1 MKTRLTIC
9 TLVLAFASQPA
20 LADYERL
27 IQVFVGALKLDDQ
40 KGDLVDEDGQ
50 PVDIEFPTLPSLGL
64 EGEYRY
70 GGQYVTYGLNPGG
83 SFAWKSGG
91 TTISGGF
98 NGNTGGTI
106 RIDVDNSLFLGEL
119 HLGGYVRGR
128 LGQSVTVYAAAGP
141 MITYGRMKVEDE
153 DIEIDNEDVEIET
166 GSVSDFGVGFY
177 GRAGIDFSIKGEQ
190 AIGLGIRYMSTEL
203 DLDDTIGKIDFEG
216 PQVIFSYTVPL

>member
-1 MKTRLTIC
+1 MKHY
-9 TLVLAFASQPA
+9 LAPTAIALGLASQPA
-20 LADYERL
+20 FADYERL
-27 IQVFVGALKLDDQ
+27 MQAFVGGLKLDDQ
-40 KGDLVDEDGQ
+40 KGELIDEDGD

-70 GGQYVTYGLNPGG
+70 GGEYVTYGINPGG
-83 SFAWKSGG
+83 SFSWKSGG

-141 MITYGRMKVEDE
+141 MIMYGRMKVEDE
-153 DIEIDNEDVEIET
+153 DLALDEDMELET
-166 GSVSDFGVGFY
+166 SSVSDFGVGFY

-190 AIGLGIRYMSTEL
+190 AIGLGVRYMSTEL
-203 DLDDTIGKIDFEG
+203 DLDDTVGKIDIEG